1 VAFKEP
7 QIPYEIF
14 WIWRAWMRLNECRN
28 WHTGMGPSTPATI
41 SFSAIIEWAEFYGYD
56 EEDFEM
62 LDACIR
68 EMDQVYIR
76 HMVEKAK
83 QDAK

>member
-1 VAFKEP
+1 
-7 QIPYEIF
+7 
-14 WIWRAWMRLNECRN
+14 
-28 WHTGMGPSTPATI
+28 MGPSTPATI